1 MDNLLAVLGGAIAG
15 GLVSLALENVR
26 WRRAQ
31 KVRWHDQRRAV
42 YAEFLSEIHVIFSWW
57 IMSESGLRLL
67 SNIAELKELR
77 DRATSAIA
85 PVNLL
90 AGDDVKV
97 AADNLLSAVMEAI
110 DEGASRMS
118 QAGLMKTQPID
129 AKTKERLTN
138 GFVEKRT
145 AFERAAREELEI
157 S

>member
-1 MDNLLAVLGGAIAG
+1 MT
-15 GLVSLALENVR
+15 
-26 WRRAQ
+26 
-31 KVRWHDQRRAV
+31 
-42 YAEFLSEIHVIFSWW
+42 EFK
-57 IMSESGLRLL
+57 G
-67 SNIAELKELR
+67 LR

-90 AGDDVKV
+90 AGADVKD

-110 DEGASRMS
+110 DEGANRMS

-129 AKTKERLTN
+129 PKTKERLTD